1 MISTALTFHCLT
13 DSVRIWNSLPMLD
26 IGLMRLERRRVR
38 SDLIEAFKIT
48 KGMYDVIREV
58 FLKLDDNGR
67 REHDQELFKRDLD
80 LM

>member
-1 MISTALTFHCLT
+1 
-13 DSVRIWNSLPMLD
+13 MLD

-58 FLKLDDNGR
+58 FLKLDDSSR
-67 REHDQELFKRDLD
+67 RGHDEKLFKHRFRLD
-80 LM
+80 VRKVCFQ